1 MNLITGYR
9 RRSSM
14 IQKTIDEVRLTWSFV
29 FCGLIVGM
37 IGCHKSDSATS
48 STAGTGQSGGTLA
61 VQNHAV
67 ELQIRDYAKLQQLI
81 AEKRGKVVV
90 VDAWSTSCPPCVK
103 SFPDLVAL
111 QQKIGPERLACI
123 SLSLD
128 YDGSSSLDRVAPMVV
143 AFLKKQQ
150 ATFDNV
156 LASEEIFAMLRKLGV
171 SSPPAVFVYDRTGKL
186 REKFTETSS
195 KGRPVYEQVE
205 ELVGQLLAEAG

>member
-1 MNLITGYR
+1 MIEKTG
-9 RRSSM
+9 SG
-14 IQKTIDEVRLTWSFV
+14 VRLRSAFAV
-29 FCGLIVGM
+29 CGLIVGL
-37 IGCHKSDSATS
+37 IGCHKSDSAS
-48 STAGTGQSGGTLA
+48 NPPAGTLQNGGTLA
-61 VQNHAV
+61 GQNHAV
-67 ELQIRDYAKLQQLI
+67 ELKIRDYAGLQQLI

-111 QQKIGPERLACI
+111 HQKIGPERLACI

-143 AFLKKQQ
+143 AFLKNQQ

-156 LASEEIFAMLRKLGV
+156 LASEEIFTMLRKLGA

-186 REKFTETSS
+186 REKFTEANG
-195 KGRPVYEQVE
+195 KGRPIYEQVE
-205 ELVGQLLAEAG
+205 ELVGQLLKDEG

>member
-1 MNLITGYR
+1 
-9 RRSSM
+9 M
-14 IQKTIDEVRLTWSFV
+14 IREKVNRARLTGSFV

-48 STAGTGQSGGTLA
+48 STAGSGQSVGALA
-61 VQNHAV
+61 GQNHPV
-67 ELQIRDYAKLQQLI
+67 NLLIRDYAGLQRLI

-111 QQKIGPERLACI
+111 HRKIGPDRLACI

-128 YDGSSSLDRVAPMVV
+128 YDGISSPDRIAPMVV
-143 AFLKKQQ
+143 GFLTKQE

-156 LASEEIFAMLRKLGV
+156 LASEEIFTMLRKLGA
-171 SSPPAVFVYDRTGKL
+171 SSPPVVFVYDRTGKL
-186 REKFTETSS
+186 REKFTEVSS

-205 ELVGQLLAEAG
+205 ELVGQLLKDEG

>member
-1 MNLITGYR
+1 MIEKTG
-9 RRSSM
+9 SG
-14 IQKTIDEVRLTWSFV
+14 VRLPSAFAV
-29 FCGLIVGM
+29 CGLFVGM
-37 IGCHKSDSATS
+37 IGCHKSDSATNS
-48 STAGTGQSGGTLA
+48 PAGAAQSVGTLA
-61 VQNHAV
+61 GQNHAV
-67 ELQIRDYAKLQQLI
+67 ELKIRDYAGLQQLI

-111 QQKIGPERLACI
+111 HQKIGPERLACI

-143 AFLKKQQ
+143 AFLKNRQ

-156 LASEEIFAMLRKLGV
+156 LASEEIFTMLRKLGA

-186 REKFTETSS
+186 REKFTEASS

-205 ELVGQLLAEAG
+205 ELVGQLLKEEG

>member
-1 MNLITGYR
+1 MVEKTG
-9 RRSSM
+9 SG
-14 IQKTIDEVRLTWSFV
+14 VRLPLAFAI
-29 FCGLIVGM
+29 CGLIVGL

-48 STAGTGQSGGTLA
+48 LPASTAQSGRTLA
-61 VQNHAV
+61 GQNHGV
-67 ELQIRDYAKLQQLI
+67 DLQICDYDQLQQLI
-81 AEKRGKVVV
+81 AKKRGKVVV

-111 QQKIGPERLACI
+111 HQKIGPERLACI

-128 YDGSSSLDRVAPMVV
+128 YDGSSSLDRVGPMVL
-143 AFLKKQQ
+143 AFLTNQQ

-156 LASEEIFAMLRKLGV
+156 LASEEIFTMLRKLGA

-186 REKFTETSS
+186 REKFTEASG

-205 ELVGQLLAEAG
+205 ELVGQLLKDEG

>member
-1 MNLITGYR
+1 MIEKTGR
-9 RRSSM
+9 A
-14 IQKTIDEVRLTWSFV
+14 VRLPSAFAV
-29 FCGLIVGM
+29 CCLIVGL
-37 IGCHKSDSATS
+37 IGCHKSDSATNS
-48 STAGTGQSGGTLA
+48 PAGAAQSGGTLA
-61 VQNHAV
+61 GQNHAV
-67 ELQIRDYAKLQQLI
+67 ELKIRDYAGLQRLI

-111 QQKIGPERLACI
+111 YQKIGPERLACI

-143 AFLKKQQ
+143 AFLKNQQ

-156 LASEEIFAMLRKLGV
+156 LASEEIFTMLRKLGA
-171 SSPPAVFVYDRTGKL
+171 SSPPAIFVYDRTGKL
-186 REKFTETSS
+186 REKFTEASS

-205 ELVGQLLAEAG
+205 ELVGQLLKDEG